1 MSVMSANIYDFAY
14 QKRLFGL
21 RPNVATNPIPSN
33 RDEILRININSI
45 YINIDPLGNKIV
57 QKCRTALSA
66 VTFILP
72 AAVSPAIFSHA
83 SIYVPVSENEGVW
96 IEYGAYDDKRS
107 GEFQGQV
114 HYFQGRNGLRFAK
127 MSIEEFNRR
136 KSSGG
141 TLYETIK
148 CKVRNQMT
156 IGNLFQA
163 ISMNDWSKYK
173 YSLITQNCQRFVIYS
188 IHILGAYREE
198 FSPRGPNKITI
209 PVGILN
215 SLERNELIS
224 DRDTFRQ
231 LEKIP
236 LIGPVADMIYNMR
249 EANHRDDIFDLVKI

>member
-1 MSVMSANIYDFAY
+1 MSVTSANIYDFAY

-163 ISMNDWSKYK
+163 ISMNDSEIFKFFQIVFHMSCLLFSEEIYISLPNVFASMIAIYRNTGIPLCLIIGPK
-173 YSLITQNCQRFVIYS
+173 ECSELYSLFTK
-188 IHILGAYREE
+188 L
-198 FSPRGPNKITI
+198 
-209 PVGILN
+209 
-215 SLERNELIS
+215 
-224 DRDTFRQ
+224 
-231 LEKIP
+231 
-236 LIGPVADMIYNMR
+236 
-249 EANHRDDIFDLVKI
+249 